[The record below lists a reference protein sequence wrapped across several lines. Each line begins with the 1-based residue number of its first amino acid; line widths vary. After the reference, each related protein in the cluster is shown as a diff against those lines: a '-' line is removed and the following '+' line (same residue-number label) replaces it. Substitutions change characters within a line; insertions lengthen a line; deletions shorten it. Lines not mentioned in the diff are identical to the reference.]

1 MADRQEPYFSWPRTV
16 TPALTTATLRATPED
31 FVVEELM
38 PYTLTGA
45 GEHLWVK
52 LRKRGY
58 NTEQVAKQLARTAGV
73 TRREVGYAGMKDR
86 HAITVQWFSLL
97 LTGRPDPD
105 WGSLPEGMTVVE
117 STRHS
122 RKLKTGALAG
132 NRFII
137 ALRDCSDGSL
147 IHYRDAVLRRG
158 EEIRTQGVPNYFG
171 EQRFGHGGGN
181 IAAARAMFAGSGNVR
196 EAASGTGLLSG
207 RTSEVSR
214 ASVTSRGPRTRV
226 PGVPSKTSPIGDRKQ
241 GGIYLSAARSLVFNE
256 VLARRVTAGTWDQ
269 ALDGDAMILNGSRS
283 FFVPEIID
291 DTIRRRLAEGDIHP
305 SGPLWGRGDL
315 PTKSAVRELEA
326 AVASEHPDLV
336 RGLEAAGLEQERRA
350 LRVIPQEFNAQWL
363 DATTLSLTFVLPPG
377 SYATMLLRELADYR
391 DATAAVWGEEPT

>member
-1 MADRQEPYFSWPRTV
+1 MTDPRENFFRWPRTAI
-16 TPALTTATLRATPED
+16 PALASATLRATPED
-31 FVVEELM
+31 FVVEEQM
-38 PYTLTGA
+38 PYTLAGA
-45 GEHLWVK
+45 GEHLWVR

-86 HAITVQWFSLL
+86 HAITVQWFSLHL
-97 LTGRPDPD
+97 AGRPDPD
-105 WGSLPEGMTVVE
+105 WGSLPDGMEVVE

-132 NRFII
+132 NRFMIV
-137 ALRDCSDGSL
+137 LRDCSDGSL
-147 IHYRDAVLRRG
+147 IHYRDALLRRG
-158 EEIRTQGVPNYFG
+158 EEIRKQGVPNYFG

-181 IAAARAMFAGSGNVR
+181 IAAARAMFAGSGNPR
-196 EAASGTGLLSG
+196 EAANGTGLLSG

-214 ASVTSRGPRTRV
+214 ASVTSRGPRLV
-226 PGVPSKTSPIGDRKQ
+226 PIGDRKQ

-256 VLARRVTAGTWDQ
+256 VLARRVTAGTWNQ
-269 ALDGDAMILNGSRS
+269 AVDGDAMILSGSRS

-291 DTIRRRLAEGDIHP
+291 ETIRRRLAEGDIHP

-326 AVASEHPDLV
+326 AVAAEHPDLV

-350 LRVIPQEFNAQWL
+350 LRVIPQEFNAHWL
-363 DATTLSLTFVLPPG
+363 DATTLNLTFVLPPG
-377 SYATMLLRELADYR
+377 SYATMVLRELADYR
-391 DATAAVWGEEPT
+391 DAAAAAWGEESA